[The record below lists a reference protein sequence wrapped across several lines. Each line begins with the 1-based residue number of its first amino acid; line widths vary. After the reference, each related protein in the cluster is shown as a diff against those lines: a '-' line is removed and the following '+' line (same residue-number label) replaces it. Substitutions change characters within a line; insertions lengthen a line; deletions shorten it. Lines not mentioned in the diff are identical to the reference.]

1 MKSILMM
8 VCGVLAIAGGSLHT
22 AGFRIIHGAIA
33 KANVTGDLAH
43 IVDIAWVFMG
53 MAIITFGA
61 ILLTFGIQMRKANYG
76 GRLLA
81 GWVAACLTLF
91 SGGAMILLG
100 YDKHFLFFLVIGA
113 VAGFACLPDKKAA

>member
-8 VCGVLAIAGGSLHT
+8 ACGILSIGGGALHT
-22 AGFRIIHGAIA
+22 AGIRIIHEAIA
-33 KANVTGDLAH
+33 KASVTGDLAK

-53 MAIITFGA
+53 MALITFGA
-61 ILLTFGIQMRKANYG
+61 ILLTYGIQMRKANYG

-81 GWVAACLTLF
+81 GWVAACLALF

-100 YDKHFLFFLVIGA
+100 YDNHFLFFLIIG
-113 VAGFACLPDKKAA
+113 VVGGFACLPDKKTA

>member
-1 MKSILMM
+1 MKSVLMM
-8 VCGVLAIAGGSLHT
+8 LCGVLSIGGGALHT
-22 AGFRIIHGAIA
+22 AGTRIIHEAIA
-33 KANVTGDLAH
+33 KASVTGDLAK

-61 ILLTFGIQMRKANYG
+61 ILLTYGFQMRKANYG

-81 GWVAACLTLF
+81 GWVAACLALF

-100 YDKHFLFFLVIGA
+100 YDNHFLFFLIIGL
-113 VAGFACLPDKKAA
+113 VAGFACLPDKKTA

>member
-1 MKSILMM
+1 MKSILMI
-8 VCGVLAIAGGSLHT
+8 VCGVLSIAGGSLHT
-22 AGFRIIHGAIA
+22 AGIRIIHGAIA
-33 KANVTGDLAH
+33 KAGVTGDLAK

-61 ILLTFGIQMRKANYG
+61 ILFTFGVQMRKANYG

-100 YDKHFLFFLVIGA
+100 YDNHFLFFLVVGV
-113 VAGFACLPDKKAA
+113 VAGFACLPDQKTT